1 MHSFS
6 FEFEAKLKG
15 EIVELFNKLDKDGNG
30 RLTARELVQMVR
42 PTDKAG

>member
-30 RLTARELVQMVR
+30 LLRQAFSNLVLTC
-42 PTDKAG
+42 TG